1 MPALPSLALLS
12 LDIAVPKR
20 KGDAV
25 NYEKAKTQK
34 AKTQKATYMELGKE
48 ERYNVLRD
56 NCAGFVEVV
65 FDGFVDCTYGA
76 TAPRFCKSRSLE
88 VVVPTEEQAHKA
100 LALFSTGFPATSK
113 IRKPGNLRSYIRGHE
128 LVEAHVLV
136 KEMRD
141 VQATPNPFGIMASHA
156 AVGLVFMEDKERVG
170 KGGELNTRTD
180 QEEGEQEEE

>member
-76 TAPRFCKSRSLE
+76 TAKHQIECDCKPSGR
-88 VVVPTEEQAHKA
+88 VNATEPQFTKRTASEH
-100 LALFSTGFPATSK
+100 TSADWL
-113 IRKPGNLRSYIRGHE
+113 P
-128 LVEAHVLV
+128 
-136 KEMRD
+136 
-141 VQATPNPFGIMASHA
+141 
-156 AVGLVFMEDKERVG
+156 
-170 KGGELNTRTD
+170 
-180 QEEGEQEEE
+180 